1 MKKSFISLNGA
12 VTLSVISLLVYLGR
26 SFIDFYFVYEELGL
40 SVSVL
45 GLVTLVN
52 LVLFGGWIG
61 GLLATVRG
69 SHRGLIIVF
78 GFNLFFLLVIA
89 VGTLVSYCPS
99 PCRTGWPL
107 GEIFIWLS
115 LVFGLLSSV
124 TSGVQ
129 VFIGKQS
136 LRAEN
141 ASTQEV

>member
-78 GFNLFFLLVIA
+78 GFNLFFLQLDTLMQALDLVRCLGGPLPLEPPQQRRWIPRPHP
-89 VGTLVSYCPS
+89 L
-99 PCRTGWPL
+99 PCG
-107 GEIFIWLS
+107 
-115 LVFGLLSSV
+115 
-124 TSGVQ
+124 
-129 VFIGKQS
+129 IGC
-136 LRAEN
+136 A
-141 ASTQEV
+141 